1 MAADPNTQ
9 LKEAYTVF
17 PMPNASEFW
26 AAHRKGKIA
35 DIKPTIFSP
44 GVVFRTKYKLKSA
57 YQYFKV
63 GASGYSEAS
72 IDMFDAFLA
81 SAKPPV
87 TAPTEAPAAPVVE
100 KTAEVEKPKKIEAS
114 VDQEK
119 DAVVPSEGEPDCS
132 APTIPASHAIIS
144 CPHCAGMITLTISA
158 SKTPVDD
165 IISGTTRSVKAA
177 TKAVE
182 SEVAPAASP
191 AAAAPVTEKAPL
203 QTSAAPDV
211 RVTYTAKPAKD
222 LTKTQLSSIESLIR
236 DGALAQKTLTDRL
249 ASAALVVFAEEN
261 NKIIG
266 CMALSGR
273 EATYIRDTA
282 SKSETTIPSSALEL
296 TWIRT
301 VKDLEKK
308 DRESILVGM
317 HDALKTA
324 KAASATLRDLKVFS
338 VYNTDNVIGFETMGL
353 LGMTKYGREYAGLK
367 KRAQVF
373 TVADA

>member
-35 DIKPTIFSP
+35 DVKPTIFSP

-72 IDMFDAFLA
+72 IDMFDAFLS

-87 TAPTEAPAAPVVE
+87 TAPTEAPAAPVVG
-100 KTAEVEKPKKIEAS
+100 KPAEVEKPKKIEAP

-119 DAVVPSEGEPDCS
+119 AAVAPSEGEPDCA
-132 APTIPASHAIIS
+132 APSVPASHAIIS

-165 IISGTTRSVKAA
+165 IISGAASSVKAA

-182 SEVAPAASP
+182 SEAAPVS
-191 AAAAPVTEKAPL
+191 APVTEKAPL

-222 LTKTQLSSIESLIR
+222 LTKAQLSSIESLIR
-236 DGALAQKTLTDRL
+236 DGALAQKALTDRL

-338 VYNTDNVIGFETMGL
+338 VYNTDNVVGFETMGL